1 MQPTL
6 YAITDTYHY
15 HMRKNLIFIAILIG
29 LMPFGCSSWLPEA
42 HKIDIQQGNRI
53 KQQDLEKLQLGMNR
67 NQVKF
72 VLGSPLL
79 QDSFHQD
86 RWDYIFYLKPGKGE
100 IQRSKISLYFDGDKL
115 IRIDD
120 SQYHPEQQSLS
131 PIAK

>member
-1 MQPTL
+1 
-6 YAITDTYHY
+6 
-15 HMRKNLIFIAILIG
+15 MRKNLIFIAILIG